1 MNSSTGFL
9 LFLLALLSLGTS
21 ATAQEPRSIPPALR
35 EWESWATWN
44 DPHRFCPTP
53 YSDTKTHRCF
63 WPSRLD
69 LQVTNS
75 SGSFALSV
83 MAFHETWIPLPGS
96 SDVWPQD
103 VQAGGRPIVVV
114 ERDGVPSVRVV
125 AGDTRLEGRYRW
137 TELPQNLRIP
147 ASLGILALSRDG
159 KVVENPAWDAQ
170 GLLWLRRDGTTET
183 TERNFLGVKLFSVLE
198 DGIPLWW
205 RQEVELTVAGK
216 SREEDLGTL
225 LPEGWKLA
233 AIQSPIPVSVDDSGH
248 AKAQVR
254 AGTWTFRLDAFRLDN
269 PREIQFARGTRKPV
283 ADELVAFRA
292 RPDFRVMEFVGPP
305 AIDPSQSYF
314 PKAWQG
320 LPVYRWDVA
329 TTLKLVERM
338 RGMGTQK
345 PAGLSIVRE
354 LWLDEGGQGLTF
366 QDHISGQMQQVW
378 RLDAA
383 EGQELG
389 SVRSGGEGQLITR
402 NPENGAIGVELRS
415 RNVDVEAIGRLS
427 HPTSLPATGW
437 RSDAESVR
445 VQLHL
450 PPGWR
455 LFALFGADWVHG
467 DWLTAW
473 TLLDLFLLL
482 IFTLAVF
489 RIRGW
494 ATALL
499 AFVAFGLSYHEH
511 GAPKFLWLILLV
523 PIALEPHIPQGLG
536 RRLLRIAQV
545 LSVGTLLFFLVPFL
559 TRQIQQALYP
569 QLERT
574 EVTPTPIPGETVDG
588 LNAAAVANNAGL
600 PRRAGALSKELIQR
614 YGMTT
619 TASTASDSPAAPAQ
633 SHAAF
638 ENLRQDVKARI
649 QTGPGLPEWT
659 WRSVSFG
666 WNGPVQGSQRLHP
679 VLIPQSVER
688 LLTLLRTVLLLALGA
703 TLLRQGRSG
712 QSESRTTNPPV
723 PMATMA
729 TPAATTVAITAALWL
744 ASTVFTSTSLQAAEA
759 PVRVNP
765 PSRAPVQAPIQQL
778 AAAPVAAPTTPAGI
792 PDATTLETLRRRLLE
807 KPDAFPN
814 AASISAVAMKLS
826 GQQLLMDV
834 EVHCAAETA
843 VPLPGRLPAY
853 SPLSVV
859 VNGRWA
865 AALRRDD
872 GYLWTVL
879 PPGVHRVRVEA
890 LLSNT
895 GDWEWSYLLK
905 PRQVS
910 IDAPDWTVVGVR
922 ADGVPEQQIFF
933 SPKQKVA
940 AAAATYDRQDLQPI
954 VAVERRLELGLQWQ
968 IRTVIQRLS
977 PLGKAV
983 SMRIPLLPGENVL
996 SQGRVVQDGG
1006 MEVRL
1011 GAQDTAFSWDSSLA
1025 PVETLTLTTRPTDT
1039 WIERWH
1045 LVASPVWNVSLS
1057 GLAPVFESG
1066 NTQLEPVW
1074 QPWPGET
1081 VNLKV
1086 HRPEAIAGA
1095 TVTLNRAIH
1104 EVTLGQRQRLST
1116 LHLSIRCSLGEDF
1129 LIELP
1134 AEADITRLTHFGQEI
1149 PVRREGSK
1157 LVIPLR
1163 PGEQL
1168 LSVGW
1173 KENLPLGFQANN
1185 GAVRLP
1191 VESANI
1197 QSSLGVGEDR
1207 WVLWASGPRRGPAVR
1222 FWVILLTSLLTAL
1235 ALGRIPKSPLRS
1247 LQWMLLMIGLTQVPL
1262 WAAFTVIG
1270 WFFLLQWRGHER
1282 FQTLHWMEYNA
1293 SQVGLVALTATA
1305 LGILLFAVSAGLLGN
1320 PKMFILGNGSTSTLL
1335 RWFQARSEGT
1345 SLPMCSCVSVSIW
1358 WYRFV
1363 MLLWALW
1370 LAISVLGWLG
1380 SAWKSFASG
1389 GFFRQ
1394 PTHPSLTATILPP
1407 PTIPPL
1413 ETSPLEKAS
1422 PVSTP
1427 PSKGNEN

>member
-1 MNSSTGFL
+1 M
-9 LFLLALLSLGTS
+9 
-21 ATAQEPRSIPPALR
+21 
-35 EWESWATWN
+35 
-44 DPHRFCPTP
+44 
-53 YSDTKTHRCF
+53 
-63 WPSRLD
+63 
-69 LQVTNS
+69 
-75 SGSFALSV
+75 
-83 MAFHETWIPLPGS
+83 
-96 SDVWPQD
+96 
-103 VQAGGRPIVVV
+103 
-114 ERDGVPSVRVV
+114 
-125 AGDTRLEGRYRW
+125 
-137 TELPQNLRIP
+137 
-147 ASLGILALSRDG
+147 
-159 KVVENPAWDAQ
+159 
-170 GLLWLRRDGTTET
+170 
-183 TERNFLGVKLFSVLE
+183 
-198 DGIPLWW
+198 
-205 RQEVELTVAGK
+205 
-216 SREEDLGTL
+216 
-225 LPEGWKLA
+225 
-233 AIQSPIPVSVDDSGH
+233 
-248 AKAQVR
+248 
-254 AGTWTFRLDAFRLDN
+254 DN

-292 RPDFRVMEFVGPP
+292 RPEFRVMELVGPP

-445 VQLHL
+445 VHLNL

-499 AFVAFGLSYHEH
+499 AFVAFGLSYHEY

-569 QLERT
+569 QLEQT
-574 EVTPTPIPGETVDG
+574 EVTPTPIPGETIDG
-588 LNAAAVANNAGL
+588 LNAAAVSNNAEL
-600 PRRAGALSKELIQR
+600 PRRAGASSKELMQR
-614 YGMTT
+614 YGLTT

-633 SHAAF
+633 SQGAF

-666 WNGPVQGSQRLHP
+666 WNGPVQSSQRLHP
-679 VLIPQSVER
+679 VLIPQSIER
-688 LLTLLRTVLLLALGA
+688 LLTLLRTALLLALGA

-712 QSESRTTNPPV
+712 RSEARTTSQTNPTV
-723 PMATMA
+723 PMATTA
-729 TPAATTVAITAALWL
+729 AITALLWL
-744 ASTVFTSTSLQAAEA
+744 ASTLFTSTSLQAAEA

-765 PSRAPVQAPIQQL
+765 PSRAPVQAPVQQL

-807 KPDAFPN
+807 KSDAFPN

-853 SPLSVV
+853 SPLTVV

-922 ADGVPEQQIFF
+922 ADGVPEQQVFF

-954 VAVERRLELGLQWQ
+954 VAVQRRLELGLQWQ
-968 IRTVIQRLS
+968 LQTVIQRLS
-977 PLGKAV
+977 PVGKAV

-1011 GAQDTAFSWDSSLA
+1011 GAQDTAFSWESSLA

-1086 HRPEAIAGA
+1086 HRPEGIAGA

-1104 EVTLGQRQRLST
+1104 EVTVGQRQRLST

-1168 LSVGW
+1168 LSVDW
-1173 KENLPLGFQANN
+1173 KENLPLGFSANN

-1282 FQTLHWMEYNA
+1282 FQTLPWMEYNA

-1345 SLPMCSCVSVSIW
+1345 SLPVCSCVSVSIW
-1358 WYRFV
+1358 WYRFA

-1370 LAISVLGWLG
+1370 LAISVMGWLG

-1394 PTHPSLTATILPP
+1394 RTRPAPKATILPP

-1413 ETSPLEKAS
+1413 ETSPLDKAAS
-1422 PVSTP
+1422 VSTP
-1427 PSKGNEN
+1427 PSKGNGN